1 MSASQNNADYNRN
14 TGGYVGEVEASFGFS
29 DFLNPSNFLNNFGA
43 GLGSSSATANSGL
56 SAGNWGT
63 HSSTINI
70 DSPTMSLSKIVMFC
84 GVALAG
90 YWLFKKIAR
99 R

>member
-1 MSASQNNADYNRN
+1 MEA
-14 TGGYVGEVEASFGFS
+14 TGGYLRDINLS
-29 DFLNPSNFLNNFGA
+29 DSLNNFMA

-70 DSPTMSLSKIVMFC
+70 DSPTMNLSKIVMFC

-99 R
+99 K